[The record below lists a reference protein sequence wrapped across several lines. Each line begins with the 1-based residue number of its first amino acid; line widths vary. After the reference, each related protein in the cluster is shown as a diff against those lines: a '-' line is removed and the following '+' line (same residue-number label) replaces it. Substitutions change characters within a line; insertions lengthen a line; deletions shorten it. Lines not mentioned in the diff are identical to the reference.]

1 MPMRSSTTR
10 EHPPP
15 PGLGSPTATH
25 RPDPWTFVGSALIQL
40 VPPQDLLRLVPKLE
54 KALST
59 KTKAA
64 TGSRAHPV
72 EVVAQPGAEDTFGA
86 DKWSTTGRWVVLVA
100 AGDDGRTREA
110 EEQELEVKRVKRL
123 LSKWSGESEIV
134 VLRLADK
141 AASSEPGP
149 GTGKVMQSE
158 NGRKDEREDVTPV
171 PVFPLPG
178 LDLVNEGAYAAIY
191 PARHARVLMNG
202 RAWPT
207 MALFTY
213 GWSGEANEGG
223 ACFES
228 KWTFERRTLK
238 DLRTGRLATGKAQL
252 QVRASG
258 PFRLLQT
265 EIRLS
270 SEGEGTFDAEVRVVR
285 KQPSS
290 PYSWTLHPLAAA
302 PSSGAESSSQAVSLS
317 FPWEI
322 DETTT
327 KCALPA
333 LVETWTTLVLED
345 VHKKVKT
352 ALLVIHR
359 VRSLSLSLFPVLL
372 PFGTDAKGLEYQ
384 VRFDVSG
391 SGETHLCRSKLIAA
405 GTGSSGGGAHKSARG
420 EEEHAVAG
428 CFGGLNC
435 MGPRQR

>member
-10 EHPPP
+10 AHPPP
-15 PGLGSPTATH
+15 PGLGSPTTTH

-54 KALST
+54 KALSS

-64 TGSRAHPV
+64 TGSRAHSV

-100 AGDDGRTREA
+100 SGDDGRTRES

-123 LSKWSGESEIV
+123 LSKWSGENEIV

-141 AASSEPGP
+141 TASSDPGP
-149 GTGKVMQSE
+149 GTGKVMQSQ

-213 GWSGEANEGG
+213 GWSGEVNEGG

-238 DLRTGRLATGKAQL
+238 DLRTGRLASGKAQL

-285 KQPSS
+285 KQPGYLCGRLTGCGTKSS
-290 PYSWTLHPLAAA
+290 PYSWTLHPLASA
-302 PSSGAESSSQAVSLS
+302 PSSDAESSSQAVSLS
-317 FPWEI
+317 FPWEV
-322 DETTT
+322 DEPTT

-359 VRSLSLSLFPVLL
+359 VR
-372 PFGTDAKGLEYQ
+372 
-384 VRFDVSG
+384 FDVSG

-405 GTGSSGGGAHKSARG
+405 GTGSNGGGAHKSARG
-420 EEEHAVAG
+420 EEEHAGAG